1 MFPQFPY
8 SNLHELNLD
17 WIIEQLQRTMNFA
30 VLSVN
35 GQTGDVI
42 LYTDPNVEFPAI
54 DSADWQII
62 RTANG
67 RTVGVMFQNDK
78 MYLRYGE
85 TLSEVYTADNP
96 PTFPVTSVNGQ
107 TGAVVTYPDA
117 AVRLPD
123 VDDAYT
129 NIRRQIDSSGTPAI
143 VGIEVDKTKAVRM
156 NGTLRKKIY
165 DEDNQPPYPVTSVN
179 GQTGAIVIAVPIE
192 PLSIDQSLWQAAEN
206 SPNHTAGFSRF
217 TLDGNV
223 SIYLTSDS
231 SKVEAY
237 IDYLSADEQTS
248 YTRKLLTTDDIPS
261 AAGVVSINGMNGV
274 VTIYGT
280 DISMSSLDSRNLTNI
295 ITGLEADVPGIGESV
310 AWYEPGNTASQNI
323 RNGDYVIWNNA
334 AYRANTNIF
343 SGDPLSGSV
352 LDLLTGGITNDLN
365 YQMQRVDAKYSL
377 ILPDNAANTVQ
388 TFNTYSARKFSDYR
402 ILLFILY
409 TSSSDRSVI
418 RSCVY
423 IPSTL
428 WQPGKSIILS
438 AHHGVNLGSLSGIT
452 IAYNTDTSVD
462 AVLTGAGALTGFEI
476 EGYVNI

>member
-8 SNLHELNLD
+8 LNLHELNLD

-35 GQTGDVI
+35 GQTGDVV
-42 LYTDPNVEFPAI
+42 LYTDPTVEYPAI
-54 DSADWQII
+54 DSTEWQII

-67 RTVGVMFQNDK
+67 RTVGIMFQNDK
-78 MYLRYGE
+78 MYLRYGG
-85 TLSEVYTADNP
+85 TMSEVYTADNP
-96 PTFPVTSVNGQ
+96 PAYPVSSVNGQ
-107 TGAVVTYPDA
+107 TGAVVTYPEA

-179 GQTGAIVIAVPIE
+179 GQTGDIIIAVPIE
-192 PLSIDQSLWQAAEN
+192 PLSIDQSLWQAAED

-237 IDYLSADEQTS
+237 IDYLSTDEQTS

-274 VTIYGT
+274 VTLYGT
-280 DISMSSLDSRNLTNI
+280 DISMSFLDSRNITNI

-323 RNGDYVIWNNA
+323 RQGEYVIWNNA
-334 AYRANTNIF
+334 AYQANTNIF

-352 LDLLTGGITNDLN
+352 LDALTGGITNAFHADWLARLN
-365 YQMQRVDAKYSL
+365 EIISLTGLCTFTENVTGTNTRIHLKGNVVYVYYQGESKTH
-377 ILPDNAANTVQ
+377 AANDVLFTLPAGYRPSGLIYAPFVIN
-388 TFNTYSARKFSDYR
+388 NTGYGNIAVDDVTGNVFINQVANGGTAGRVYAMFSFC
-402 ILLFILY
+402 I
-409 TSSSDRSVI
+409 
-418 RSCVY
+418 
-423 IPSTL
+423 
-428 WQPGKSIILS
+428 
-438 AHHGVNLGSLSGIT
+438 
-452 IAYNTDTSVD
+452 
-462 AVLTGAGALTGFEI
+462 
-476 EGYVNI
+476 